1 MRELKDDVVVTGL
14 VPYGDADLV
23 VHLFAREAG
32 RLGAFARGGQK
43 SRRRF
48 PGLGAPSLGRA
59 LLRERR
65 AADLWDL
72 VELDMEPVILGLAA
86 DPRALGHAA
95 YLVELCERL
104 LPEAEPSPEVF
115 DLTVAAVRGVAATG
129 ASTARLRAFEL
140 QLLRHLG
147 WLPDLYDLDGPSVA
161 WDADGGRLLTRAAPG
176 AVPFPE
182 EARQAALALLGA
194 SLHELPDIEAGT
206 LRSVSRLFAATL
218 ARHVQR
224 PLKSV
229 DFLRALGPFEVA
241 GPEPGIAGREPSR

>member
-1 MRELKDDVVVTGL
+1 MRELKDEVVVTGL

-23 VHLFAREAG
+23 VHLFTREAG

-65 AADLWDL
+65 AAELWEL
-72 VELDMEPVILGLAA
+72 VELDVDPAILGLAA
-86 DPRALGHAA
+86 DPRALGHGA

-115 DLTVAAVRGVAATG
+115 ALTAAAVRGVASHG
-129 ASTARLRAFEL
+129 ARTVRLRAFEL

-147 WLPDLYDLDGPSVA
+147 WLPDLHELAGPAVA
-161 WDADGGRLLTRAAPG
+161 WDPEGGRLLDRALPG

-182 EARQAALALLGA
+182 EARQAALVLLA
-194 SLHELPDIEAGT
+194 APLDQLPDVDAGT
-206 LRSVSRLFAATL
+206 LRAVSRLFGATL

-229 DFLRALGPFEVA
+229 GFLRSLGPLEA
-241 GPEPGIAGREPSR
+241 AEPEAGIAGREPSR